1 MRALELRKAR
11 AQQRADR
18 RPYPSALQVL
28 IDPIDARR
36 PEKPPPDSDDSDD
49 DLEYDIY
56 GWFNFETDA
65 EGVQRL
71 DRKWVPL
78 AAAAAAE
85 DFSDALDAYEERL
98 EAKKKDFQ

>member
-1 MRALELRKAR
+1 MRAFELRTAR

-28 IDPIDARR
+28 VDPIDARR
-36 PEKPPPDSDDSDD
+36 PEQPPAGLGRLGRRPG
-49 DLEYDIY
+49 YDIY

-85 DFSDALDAYEERL
+85 DFSDALDAYEARL
-98 EAKKKDFQ
+98 EAKKKDYA

>member
-1 MRALELRKAR
+1 M
-11 AQQRADR
+11 
-18 RPYPSALQVL
+18 QVL
-28 IDPIDARR
+28 VDPIDARR
-36 PEKPPPDSDDSDD
+36 LSDRSNPPPDSDDSDD

-85 DFSDALDAYEERL
+85 DFSDAL
-98 EAKKKDFQ
+98 EARRDRGWSLASRTP